1 MSRGSW
7 VFVGGY
13 FYDPF
18 FGPYPWWPRAGTW
31 YGYYP
36 VFDRRAELKL
46 QVTPRDAAV
55 YVDGFYAGIVDDF
68 DGLFQ
73 ALPLPPGGHEVVL
86 YLQGFRTARY
96 NLYLHAG
103 ATFRVRH
110 TMEPVVPGTSSE
122 PPPSSALVPPP
133 PAGSYKP
140 PRTPPPASLPPA
152 ASPGSSSAASSAMQ
166 GVLEMRVQP
175 ANAIVAIDGQR
186 WISSAEG
193 VYEIEVPAGRRRV
206 EVSLQGYQTLA
217 TEVDVRA
224 DEVST
229 LNVSLS
235 R

>member
-1 MSRGSW
+1 
-7 VFVGGY
+7 
-13 FYDPF
+13 
-18 FGPYPWWPRAGTW
+18 
-31 YGYYP
+31 
-36 VFDRRAELKL
+36 
-46 QVTPRDAAV
+46 
-55 YVDGFYAGIVDDF
+55 
-68 DGLFQ
+68 
-73 ALPLPPGGHEVVL
+73 
-86 YLQGFRTARY
+86 
-96 NLYLHAG
+96 
-103 ATFRVRH
+103 
-110 TMEPVVPGTSSE
+110 
-122 PPPSSALVPPP
+122 
-133 PAGSYKP
+133 
-140 PRTPPPASLPPA
+140 
-152 ASPGSSSAASSAMQ
+152 MQ